1 MALFNKQDNPRVTPA
16 ATDARRQASDDARN
30 RAPSMLG
37 VATDPTVRPTA
48 PSRRGS
54 DSEPASTEGRDAVGA
69 SKLIVGPDIGLEGA
83 KITDCDT
90 LVVEGR
96 VKAQMK
102 SRVIEIAEGGTF
114 EGTVEV
120 EEAVVSGRFDGE
132 LTARTRLY
140 VHPTGEVTGTI
151 RYGRLAV
158 EEGGRISGD
167 LGQNEAKAGSSQ
179 KETGPAATAKTGEAV
194 TAATGEST
202 PREPETRAAE

>member
-1 MALFNKQDNPRVTPA
+1 MALFNKQDNQRMTPA
-16 ATDARRQASDDARN
+16 ATDARGEKKTDEARD

-37 VATDPTVRPTA
+37 VATDPNARPTRPAGRGTQGENAA
-48 PSRRGS
+48 PETGS
-54 DSEPASTEGRDAVGA
+54 SSPERESGGA
-69 SKLIVGPDIGLEGA
+69 SKLIVGPDIGLKGA
-83 KITDCDT
+83 EITDCDT

-120 EEAVVSGRFDGE
+120 EEAIISGRFDGE

-151 RYGRLAV
+151 RYGRIAI
-158 EEGGRISGD
+158 EEGGRVSGD
-167 LGQNEAKAGSSQ
+167 LGHDG
-179 KETGPAATAKTGEAV
+179 KT
-194 TAATGEST
+194 T
-202 PREPETRAAE
+202 PTQSEKKKDQEKSGEPEARAAE

>member
-1 MALFNKQDNPRVTPA
+1 MALFNRNDEPRVTPA
-16 ATDARRQASDDARN
+16 ATDARKTQDARS

-37 VATDPTVRPTA
+37 VATDPTARPTHPGNRSGQNQPKA
-48 PSRRGS
+48 ADENTGS
-54 DSEPASTEGRDAVGA
+54 QSTVGA
-69 SKLIVGPDIGLEGA
+69 SKLIVGPDIGLKGA
-83 KITDCDT
+83 EITDCDT

-120 EEAVVSGRFDGE
+120 DEAIISGRFDGQ
-132 LTARTRLY
+132 LTAKTRLY

-158 EEGGRISGD
+158 EEGGRVSGD
-167 LGQNEAKAGSSQ
+167 LGQEGTATPASTGKQDGKAAGGSAQDNGKSESPEA
-179 KETGPAATAKTGEAV
+179 
-194 TAATGEST
+194 
-202 PREPETRAAE
+202 RAAE

>member
-1 MALFNKQDNPRVTPA
+1 MALFNKQENTRMTPA
-16 ATDARRQASDDARN
+16 ATDARGEKADNARS

-37 VATDPTVRPTA
+37 MATDPNARPTHPTNRTGRVEQA
-48 PSRRGS
+48 L
-54 DSEPASTEGRDAVGA
+54 TEEKTEKPRESAGA
-69 SKLIVGPDIGLEGA
+69 SKLIVGPDIGLKGA
-83 KITDCDT
+83 EITDCDT

-120 EEAVVSGRFDGE
+120 EEAIISGRFDGQ
-132 LTARTRLY
+132 LTARSRLY

-158 EEGGRISGD
+158 EEGGRVTGD
-167 LGQNEAKAGSSQ
+167 LGQEGAVKPSTAVDSDKTEEAKKDEGASGQ
-179 KETGPAATAKTGEAV
+179 
-194 TAATGEST
+194 
-202 PREPETRAAE
+202 PETRAAE